1 MIENFLTT
9 VLLSMSIGAAVVCIG
24 LVIRGCVAN
33 AKWPSHF
40 IALAYFFVVMAAEA
54 AELLNQSLPDD
65 LRLPWLQGVTLF
77 LVPSLGACLWFYVR
91 GLTSRDV
98 GWARRDAWHLAPI
111 AMCIGGALPYLSL
124 SEQQR
129 HIIMTSSADHLDPN
143 VFIAVVSM
151 LLAWVTWI
159 AILILY
165 GGVSMRRLIKHRRA
179 IRDLFSKVHGVSL
192 TWLNALIVIVV
203 TFTAL
208 VIVSSILPAL
218 GATELFS
225 NTVIALFYVCVVL
238 VVGLFGV
245 LQQNPMPSWSQLDTG
260 GGKGRR
266 YARSALQGD
275 DLRRIARKLGIA
287 MQDAQLWQN
296 PNLLL
301 IDLAKAT
308 GVPQNNISQTL
319 NEHLGVNF
327 YDYVN
332 GWRIKAACAAL
343 RDTDQ
348 SVLAISEEVGFNAK
362 STFNAAFKKI
372 TGQTPRQ
379 YRLGAAARDKV
390 ALK

>member
-1 MIENFLTT
+1 MAENFLAT
-9 VLLSMSIGAAVVCIG
+9 VMLSMSMGVSVLCIG
-24 LVIRGCVAN
+24 LVIRGCIAD

-54 AELLNQSLPDD
+54 AERLNQSLPDEF
-65 LRLPWLQGVTLF
+65 RLPWLQGATLF
-77 LVPSLGACLWFYVR
+77 MVPSLGACLWFYVR

-98 GWARRDAWHLAPI
+98 GWARRDVWHLVPI
-111 AMCIGGALPYLSL
+111 AMCICGALPYLAL
-124 SEQQR
+124 SEPQS
-129 HIIMTSSADHLDPN
+129 HIIMTSNAERLDIQS
-143 VFIAVVSM
+143 VIAVVSM
-151 LLAWVTWI
+151 LLAWITWL

-165 GGVSMRRLIKHRRA
+165 GGASMRRLIKHRRA
-179 IRDLFSKVHGVSL
+179 VRDLYSKIDGVSL

-203 TFTAL
+203 TF
-208 VIVSSILPAL
+208 IVLIIVTSILPAFSP
-218 GATELFS
+218 TELLS
-225 NTVIALFYVCVVL
+225 NTVIAFFYVCVVL

-245 LQQNPMPSWSQLDTG
+245 LQKNTMPPWSQLDTA

-275 DLRRIARKLGIA
+275 DLTRIARKLDAA

-296 PNLLL
+296 PNLSL
-301 IDLAKAT
+301 IDLTNAT
-308 GVPQNNISQTL
+308 GVSQNNISQTL

-343 RDTDQ
+343 HASDQ
-348 SVLAISEEVGFNAK
+348 SVLMISQDVGFNAK
-362 STFNAAFKKI
+362 STFNAAFKKV

-379 YRLGAAARDKV
+379 YRLGAAAGAEV
-390 ALK
+390 AQK